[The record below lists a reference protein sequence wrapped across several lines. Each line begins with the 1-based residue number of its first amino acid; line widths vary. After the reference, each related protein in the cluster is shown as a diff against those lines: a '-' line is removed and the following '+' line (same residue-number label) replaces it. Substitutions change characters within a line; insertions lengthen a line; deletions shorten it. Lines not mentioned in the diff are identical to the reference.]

1 MNANRLMAMAQS
13 MGAGPN
19 DTVSLGIS
27 QRSVIQNP
35 GGATGGS
42 LSPQKR
48 QKKAASSSSKSSSSS
63 TKSVKAS
70 KTSSSVVAE
79 ATPDTTDP
87 ETTSSSSPDAASTD
101 ASADAATTDAASAD
115 SGASGASNSSASSS
129 PASNNS
135 ASSTTAAT
143 TPPPSAQQPG
153 TNTSP
158 QNPAAT
164 QLLLSPTFT
173 PVTART
179 VLDMTN
185 GRVAVTVNQLDGEF
199 IITMAKAG
207 AQNQVQARPGDL
219 NSTGQ
224 TAQNEALGASGLM
237 LPAKRQNTQ
246 GQSGLLVS
254 MAQLKALVQQQK
266 NGGMLP
272 VMEMMNEM
280 MAESQGAL
288 RQKRTGPFRMPH
300 AV

>member
-1 MNANRLMAMAQS
+1 MAMAQS
-13 MGAGPN
+13 MGAGAN
-19 DTVSLGIS
+19 DTISLGIS
-27 QRSVIQNP
+27 QRTVIQNP

-48 QKKAASSSSKSSSSS
+48 QKKPASSSS
-63 TKSVKAS
+63 TKGVKAS
-70 KTSSSVVAE
+70 KTSSSAVAE
-79 ATPDTTDP
+79 TTAEATDP
-87 ETTSSSSPDAASTD
+87 ETTPSSPDAASTD
-101 ASADAATTDAASAD
+101 SASTDAASAD
-115 SGASGASNSSASSS
+115 TGASNSSTSSS
-129 PASNNS
+129 PVL
-135 ASSTTAAT
+135 SSSSSSTAAT
-143 TPPPSAQQPG
+143 TPPPASQQGG

-173 PVTART
+173 PITART

-199 IITMAKAG
+199 IVTMGKAG

-219 NSTGQ
+219 TSAGQ
-224 TAQNEALGASGLM
+224 TSQNGALGASGLM
-237 LPAKRQNTQ
+237 LPAKRQMAQ

-272 VMEMMNEM
+272 VMSMMSELM
-280 MAESQGAL
+280 EESQGAS
-288 RQKRTGPFRMPH
+288 RQKRTGPLRMPQ
-300 AV
+300 VV